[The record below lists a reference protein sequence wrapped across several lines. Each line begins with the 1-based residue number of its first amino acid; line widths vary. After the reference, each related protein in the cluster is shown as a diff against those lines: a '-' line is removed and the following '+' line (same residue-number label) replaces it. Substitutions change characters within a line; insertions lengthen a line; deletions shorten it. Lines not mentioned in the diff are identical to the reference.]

1 MGLVNETL
9 STKRYPSSGLSALV
23 IGGGIAGLSF
33 AIEAYRKGH
42 DVRIVD
48 RRPNF
53 DDYGDVIALQQSALK
68 TPQQWS
74 NFMERLRN
82 VSIFSPLDMRKYDG
96 TSVGQFPP
104 TNPDYPSLVT
114 TRSELHKLLYQYTQE
129 LGIAVEFNATVA
141 DYYETDEA
149 GGVLLSDGRKLE
161 ADVVVA
167 ADGVG
172 SKACLL
178 VSGYKDRPS
187 SSGSA
192 VYRATYPVAV
202 ALQNPVIAE
211 WLAGHDTYV
220 AMFMG
225 PDAYVVIG
233 RTENTVCWVM
243 TRKDDG
249 EAEENWNKT
258 APTHKALDYVKGWAP
273 IVQEMIKTTPNQS
286 CTDWKLMWRD
296 PQDSWIVGKFVGDW
310 IVKHDPEAYVY
321 ENYGKCVNHLL
332 MGAPF
337 ENTNAVPGYRYKPW
351 TVSEVLKA
359 YEENGQL
366 ADEGEW

>member
-1 MGLVNETL
+1 
-9 STKRYPSSGLSALV
+9 
-23 IGGGIAGLSF
+23 
-33 AIEAYRKGH
+33 
-42 DVRIVD
+42 
-48 RRPNF
+48 
-53 DDYGDVIALQQSALK
+53 
-68 TPQQWS
+68 
-74 NFMERLRN
+74 MERLRN

-243 TRKDDG
+243 TRKVSIWVLSALLQNISLNTSQDDG

-296 PQDSWIVGKFVGDW
+296 PQDSWVSPCGRVVQIGDAA
-310 IVKHDPEAYVY
+310 HSFLPTS
-321 ENYGKCVNHLL
+321 
-332 MGAPF
+332 GAGGTMAMEDAF
-337 ENTNAVPGYRYKPW
+337 SLA
-351 TVSEVLKA
+351 SCL
-359 YEENGQL
+359 QL
-366 ADEGEW
+366 AGRSNVPLALRVHNRLRYFSRPLLSYHPVPA